1 MLCCQLLPGSL
12 VYLGATHG
20 SVSLSPPLRQFGL
33 MEFGMTTL
41 FMLSSEEFLHTQNL
55 IPLVIS
61 KVFFRVPNTLIL
73 TAVVH
78 QKLIKHRI
86 EKLDT
91 NKSKKAFHFT
101 E

>member
-1 MLCCQLLPGSL
+1 
-12 VYLGATHG
+12 
-20 SVSLSPPLRQFGL
+20 
-33 MEFGMTTL
+33 MEFGMTAL

-61 KVFFRVPNTLIL
+61 KVFFRVPNTLLL

-78 QKLIKHRI
+78 QKLFKRRI

-91 NKSKKAFHFT
+91 NKSKKAFHFNET
-101 E
+101 IYPHKNCLQSHMMA